1 MFDKPTR
8 FTTEQKVLL
17 KTVEEL
23 RQIELEKSF
32 SLLPMFQRT
41 LMFSIEIEI

>member
-32 SLLPMFQRT
+32 SPTYGSTDSKVQH
-41 LMFSIEIEI
+41 